1 MLQEVKQTESRGLE
15 RTCQAV
21 SPMDDPCDSLATY
34 YCEKCGQWFCAVHA
48 EDEAWH
54 ACVLAPG
61 DEGGE
66 G

>member
-1 MLQEVKQTESRGLE
+1 MLQKEIQAESQSFE
-15 RTCQAV
+15 WVCQAL
-21 SPMDDPCDSLATY
+21 SAMGEHCETSAICHCDI
-34 YCEKCGQWFCAVHA
+34 CGKWLCGVHA

-54 ACVLAPG
+54 RCALEPG

>member
-1 MLQEVKQTESRGLE
+1 MLQPQSHTQTQKLE
-15 RTCQAV
+15 WACEALTATGE
-21 SPMDDPCDSLATY
+21 PCDTAATAH
-34 YCEKCGQWFCAVHA
+34 CAACGKWFCAVHA

-54 ACVLAPG
+54 RCALEPG

>member
-1 MLQEVKQTESRGLE
+1 MLEQVDQKESRARGW
-15 RTCQAV
+15 TCQGV
-21 SPMDDPCDSLATY
+21 SPMDDPCEAAASY
-34 YCEKCGQWFCAVHA
+34 HCEVCGKWFCASHA

-54 ACVLAPG
+54 VCALEPG

>member
-1 MLQEVKQTESRGLE
+1 MLQEVNQAESYNVE
-15 RTCQAV
+15 RICQAV
-21 SPMDDPCDSLATY
+21 SPMDDTCAARASNH
-34 YCEKCGQWFCAVHA
+34 CGICGLWFCSVHA

-54 ACVLAPG
+54 HCALEPG

>member
-1 MLQEVKQTESRGLE
+1 MLQQENQTEIQDFGWV
-15 RTCQAV
+15 CQAL
-21 SPMDDPCDSLATY
+21 SPMDDPCNASAT
-34 YCEKCGQWFCAVHA
+34 CHCGICGKWFCVVHA

-54 ACVLAPG
+54 HCALVPG

>member
-1 MLQEVKQTESRGLE
+1 MLQQENQTQSQNYEWV
-15 RTCQAV
+15 CQAL
-21 SPMDDPCDSLATY
+21 SASGEPCDISAT
-34 YCEKCGQWFCAVHA
+34 CHCGICNKWFCSVHA

-54 ACVLAPG
+54 RCALEPG